1 MQSDLHKFLSTLLP
15 SLHPFNR
22 PLHAPPPP
30 PSSPSFFTRAHASQ
44 TVNYLPFDNP
54 PVRHRAILYTP
65 SLIFHDNNFGFPL
78 LFSSNPFLF
87 HFYPFSL
94 SSLVDKIRSFAAW
107 NRRWTREKKKIKEGR
122 KEAFSSWKK
131 RWSRLVRDFGRG
143 ARMEAVFQEVRTGEI
158 GVSSIAGYV
167 SWPRPIS
174 RTRCTRHKSLI
185 NHRER
190 MGACNY
196 GLINRLPV
204 LMPCSFLFPLLL
216 SCVGQFN
223 PSVSISVYLFKS
235 FFREFFSTSL
245 LNSRLH

>member
-1 MQSDLHKFLSTLLP
+1 MDS
-15 SLHPFNR
+15 R
-22 PLHAPPPP
+22 
-30 PSSPSFFTRAHASQ
+30 
-44 TVNYLPFDNP
+44 
-54 PVRHRAILYTP
+54 
-65 SLIFHDNNFGFPL
+65 
-78 LFSSNPFLF
+78 
-87 HFYPFSL
+87 
-94 SSLVDKIRSFAAW
+94 
-107 NRRWTREKKKIKEGR
+107 KKENKGR